1 MAAPGRSAAP
11 KPGLTVT
18 RFRTSMIMQVIFI
31 GTALVIVVTTLAGTL
46 ASGGSTTGVVVVIV
60 MFVVI
65 ALLVWWILRRRTL
78 MVIAVDATTRAGY
91 VEKPARGTDAGWR
104 IPLSDITRA
113 HVAMHTKWV
122 GSGDARTQKK
132 RHSSA
137 SRPRRG
143 YRRGMRTLPPTRGG
157 FPTYRIALASTSST
171 WVHRVATGDD
181 AGELSPPSSPA
192 GWRLFCTSAM
202 NERG

>member
-1 MAAPGRSAAP
+1 M
-11 KPGLTVT
+11 T

-78 MVIAVDATTRAGY
+78 MVIAVDATTRAGC

-132 RHSSA
+132 RQLLGLETQAWVPTWHAHPAADPRWFPDLPDRARQYVVHMGSSGGYGRRRRRIVA
-137 SRPRRG
+137 AFEPSRVEVVLHER
-143 YRRGMRTLPPTRGG
+143 
-157 FPTYRIALASTSST
+157 
-171 WVHRVATGDD
+171 
-181 AGELSPPSSPA
+181 
-192 GWRLFCTSAM
+192 
-202 NERG
+202 NE